1 VELREIVRGES
12 RHGGSM
18 VARQADWLPLRKL
31 VIPVLRETEV
41 EIVDSGGR
49 SL

>member
-1 VELREIVRGES
+1 
-12 RHGGSM
+12 M

-31 VIPVLRETEV
+31 VIPIFSETEV
-41 EIVDSGGR
+41 EIVDSGGQ